1 MLDGRN
7 AVHSWPVQ
15 SGTLCAEFV
24 SNFNASLF
32 LFAAAAL
39 SMVAVP
45 SQAQQNRRDEQD
57 AAMSAT
63 RRGSVHS
70 LRDIEGEIV
79 PSMKRR
85 GAHYIGAEF
94 DSDVMRYRL
103 KFVRGS
109 SVIWIDVDG
118 RTGNIIARAGN

>member
-1 MLDGRN
+1 M
-7 AVHSWPVQ
+7 
-15 SGTLCAEFV
+15 
-24 SNFNASLF
+24 
-32 LFAAAAL
+32 
-39 SMVAVP
+39 P

-85 GAHYIGAEF
+85 GANYIGAEF